1 MFFSFYIDRILSLK
15 SDSNIRQLFFH
26 PTIIKTFSFSFFL
39 TLKKKKMF
47 PKILKLFLALLSLG
61 YAIYLFIDDYIG
73 NGIMM
78 IIISGLLILLY
89 FKNEIIF
96 LAFLRLRK
104 QDFVGTEKWLMRIP
118 NIERNLVR
126 KQQGYYNYLFGII
139 HSQKNLTQAERY
151 FKTAIKLGLSM
162 NHDLAMAKMSL
173 AGIYLQ
179 KRRKREAQQ
188 LLNEAKKHDKHGM
201 LKGQMKI
208 IQQQMKRI

>member
-1 MFFSFYIDRILSLK
+1 MKEIWLENSRVIITISLE
-15 SDSNIRQLFFH
+15 
-26 PTIIKTFSFSFFL
+26 
-39 TLKKKKMF
+39 
-47 PKILKLFLALLSLG
+47 
-61 YAIYLFIDDYIG
+61 LFIHKKSY
-73 NGIMM
+73 
-78 IIISGLLILLY
+78 SS
-89 FKNEIIF
+89 
-96 LAFLRLRK
+96 RK
-104 QDFVGTEKWLMRIP
+104 
-118 NIERNLVR
+118 
-126 KQQGYYNYLFGII
+126 
-139 HSQKNLTQAERY
+139 Y

>member
-1 MFFSFYIDRILSLK
+1 
-15 SDSNIRQLFFH
+15 
-26 PTIIKTFSFSFFL
+26 
-39 TLKKKKMF
+39 MF
-47 PKILKLFLALLSLG
+47 PKVIKLILAVLAFAFG
-61 YAIYLFIDDYIG
+61 IYQFIDDYIG

-78 IIISGLLILLY
+78 LLLSGMFVLLY
-89 FKNEIIF
+89 FKNELIF

-118 NIERNLVR
+118 NIQRNLVR
-126 KQQGYYNYLFGII
+126 EQQGYYNYLLGII
-139 HSQKNLTQAERY
+139 HSQKNLTQSEKY
-151 FKTAIKLGLSM
+151 FKTAISLGLSM

-188 LLNEAKKHDKHGM
+188 LLNEAKKLDKHGM
-201 LKGQMKI
+201 LTGQMKM